1 MASMNACTGDQAKLT
16 LQVAEWCNV
25 RHLPGPLIGG
35 GDTLRGRAVQMSE
48 GGRGPG
54 SEIEGGNYFA
64 LGRLHRRRQRT
75 VGPFR
80 GVGFQRVQLIAFE
93 TAEVCST
100 LRICYRH

>member
-16 LQVAEWCNV
+16 LQVAELCNV
-25 RHLPGPLIGG
+25 RRLPGPLIGG
-35 GDTLRGRAVQMSE
+35 GDTLRGRALQMSE

-54 SEIEGGNYFA
+54 SEIEGA

-100 LRICYRH
+100 LRICYRHQAP